1 MMIMKME
8 PILCIDTMMIMKL
21 GPILCIEHRDLA
33 KTQGGANLLNTF
45 DSVSHLVLKES
56 FLIILRGYSW

>member
-21 GPILCIEHRDLA
+21 GPILCIQHWDLA

-45 DSVSHLVLKES
+45 DPVSHTVLKES
-56 FLIILRGYSW
+56 F